1 MLTSVISVPY
11 FGVTKASTLLDL
23 CYPVQLDVVCIFIG
37 LTLFYTGEVSFESV
51 ARLGFYCWG
60 CFEKPL
66 YVLFPR
72 IMVRLVKLIVA

>member
-23 CYPVQLDVVCIFIG
+23 YYPVQLDVICIFIG

-51 ARLGFYCWG
+51 ACLGFYCWG
-60 CFEKPL
+60 CFEKSL
-66 YVLFPR
+66 YLLFPS
-72 IMVRLVKLIVA
+72 IMVHLVKLIIA